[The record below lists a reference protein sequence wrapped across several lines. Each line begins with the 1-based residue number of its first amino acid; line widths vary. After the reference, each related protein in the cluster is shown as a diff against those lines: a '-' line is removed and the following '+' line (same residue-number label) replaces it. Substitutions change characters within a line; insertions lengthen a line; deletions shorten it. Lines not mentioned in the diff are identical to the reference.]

1 MYLLYLFGVCL
12 PSPPPLFISPR
23 VPRSWS
29 DGFPV
34 RRILIQ
40 ECVTAMKRCST
51 SETTAP
57 VCQKEAPPLPFLP
70 RPVTVCRCVALWVWT
85 LCESAAPHGCII
97 SPRRSLS
104 CGEEDGIRS
113 LAAGLED
120 FMFLREEPSW
130 MRMWQFLREGLSPYT
145 CTANC
150 AR

>member
-1 MYLLYLFGVCL
+1 MVYLCILLIWCLFAT
-12 PSPPPLFISPR
+12 PPPLSSPR

-34 RRILIQ
+34 RRIPIK
-40 ECVTAMKRCST
+40 ECVTTMKRCST

-57 VCQKEAPPLPFLP
+57 VCQKEAPPFLP
-70 RPVTVCRCVALWVWT
+70 RPVAVCRCVALWVWT
-85 LCESAAPHGCII
+85 LCESAAPHGCFI
-97 SPRRSLS
+97 SPRRSLR
-104 CGEEDGIRS
+104 CGEEDGVRS

-120 FMFLREEPSW
+120 LMFLREEPSW

>member
-1 MYLLYLFGVCL
+1 MYVFTLLIWCLFAI
-12 PSPPPLFISPR
+12 STPLFISPR

-34 RRILIQ
+34 RRISIE
-40 ECVTAMKRCST
+40 ECITAMKRCST

-57 VCQKEAPPLPFLP
+57 VCQKEAPPPLLP
-70 RPVTVCRCVALWVWT
+70 RPVTVCRCVTLLGWT
-85 LCESAAPHGCII
+85 LCESAAPHSCII